1 MQIYVL
7 NPAYEII
14 GLIDEADSVVWH
26 KKYNDVGEAEIY
38 LPCDENMLALLE
50 NGNQLYRY
58 DDDMFCKIETVEIT
72 TDAEQGDYITA
83 TAADISKILSGRIV
97 WDNFTYS
104 GAVGGFLKKVLNENV
119 INSTQ
124 SARNIP
130 NFTLD
135 ESSLDSITDEI
146 THTTKSEDIL
156 QLIITTCKSYNIG
169 FRVSYEKD
177 IEKLVFRVF
186 RGKNKATTESDE
198 YVEFSPQFS
207 NILSSNYKTDES
219 NHKTLAVVGAK
230 ESDGSVMYI
239 TVPDGAAEPRGE
251 ARKEIYIDAT
261 STSRDITVDEL
272 MQMFP
277 TATLSG
283 LTYTVTISGVSLKVA
298 MVNGDDKVTVTD
310 FAFGKILRTIGYNA
324 LAERT
329 RTQSFSGEVD
339 TTDTYEYKTDYDLGD
354 VVKVIN
360 EYGIEAAAQITEVW
374 ETDDNEN
381 GYIIEPKFEYLN

>member
-7 NPAYEII
+7 NPDYEVI
-14 GLIDEADSVVWH
+14 GFIDEADSVVWH

-38 LPCDENMLALLE
+38 LPCDGNMLALLE
-50 NGNQLYRY
+50 HGNYLYRY

-72 TDAEQGDYITA
+72 TDTEQGDYITA
-83 TAADISKILSGRIV
+83 TAADMCKILSGRII

-104 GAVGGFLKKVLNENV
+104 GTVGGFLKKVLKENV

-124 SARNIP
+124 AVRNIP

-135 ESSLDSITDEI
+135 ESSIDSITDEI

-156 QLIITTCKSYNIG
+156 QLIITTCKARNLG

-177 IEKLVFRVF
+177 IERIVFRVF
-186 RGKNKATTESDE
+186 RGKNKATTESEE

-207 NILSSNYKTDES
+207 NIISSKYKTDES
-219 NHKTLAVVGAK
+219 NHKTFAVVGAK
-230 ESDGSVMYI
+230 DSDESLMYV
-239 TVPDGAAEPRGE
+239 TVYAGNEEPQGE
-251 ARKEIYIDAT
+251 ARKEFYIDAT
-261 STSRDITVDEL
+261 STSRDIAVDEL
-272 MQMFP
+272 LQMFP
-277 TATLSG
+277 SATLTGTTYNITLSG
-283 LTYTVTISGVSLKVA
+283 VQIPVA
-298 MVNGDDKVTVTD
+298 TVNGDKVTVTD
-310 FAFGKILRTIGYNA
+310 FAFEKMLETIGYNA
-324 LAERT
+324 LVERKQ
-329 RTQSFSGEVD
+329 TQSFTGEVD
-339 TTDTYEYKTDYDLGD
+339 TIDTYEYKTDYDLGD

-381 GYIIEPKFEYLN
+381 GYTVEPTFEYLE